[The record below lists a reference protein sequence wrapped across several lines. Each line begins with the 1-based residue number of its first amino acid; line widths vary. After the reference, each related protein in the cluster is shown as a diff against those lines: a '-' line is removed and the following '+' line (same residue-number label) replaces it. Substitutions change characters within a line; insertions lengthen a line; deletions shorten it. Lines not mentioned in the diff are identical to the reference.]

1 MPEYL
6 LDTNIV
12 SYFLKMPQSHLAER
26 IHSAPAH
33 RLCISTITEAEL
45 RYGIR
50 RMAPEARMQKLV
62 PAFLIDIQ
70 IEPWNSACA
79 EAYSQIASAQRDNGK
94 SLSLFDL
101 MIASHAL
108 ARNMTLVTHDKA
120 FAHVPTL
127 RLEDW
132 TIA

>member
-12 SYFLKMPQSHLAER
+12 SYFLKMPQSPLAER
-26 IHSAPAH
+26 IRNAPAH
-33 RLCISTITEAEL
+33 SLCISTITEAEL

-79 EAYSQIASAQRDNGK
+79 EAYAQVASSQRDSGK
-94 SLSLFDL
+94 SISLFDL

-108 ARNMTLVTHDKA
+108 ARKMTLVTHDKA
-120 FAHVPTL
+120 FAQVPTL

>member
-12 SYFLKMPQSHLAER
+12 SYFLKMPESPLAQR
-26 IHSAPAH
+26 IHNTPAH
-33 RLCISTITEAEL
+33 SLCISTITEAEL

-50 RMAPEARMQKLV
+50 RMEPEARMQKLV

-70 IEPWNSACA
+70 IEPRNSACA
-79 EAYSQIASAQRDNGK
+79 KAYAHIASAQRDSGK
-94 SLSLFDL
+94 TISILDM
-101 MIASHAL
+101 MIAAHAL
-108 ARNMTLVTHDKA
+108 ARNMTLITHDKA
-120 FAHVPTL
+120 FAQIPTL

-132 TIA
+132 TVA